1 MLYNRSNQNMEEE
14 MRQGMM
20 GADVQTTPVKP
31 EPTMKLEITEIK
43 VADNL
48 KNLTPQEGQ
57 LLVQLNVP
65 EFRNFMSKVFG
76 PEFGMIMEEAIPQ
89 NEMPQQQVS
98 PQGENPAP
106 TQGQGIMTQ
115 PPSQ

>member
-1 MLYNRSNQNMEEE
+1 MEEE

-76 PEFGMIMEEAIPQ
+76 PEFGMIMEQAIP
-89 NEMPQQQVS
+89 EPQPQTQPQPVS
-98 PQGENPAP
+98 PQGESPAP
-106 TQGQGIMTQ
+106 TQGQGMMTQ

>member
-1 MLYNRSNQNMEEE
+1 MEEE

-20 GADVQTTPVKP
+20 GADVQTSPSRP
-31 EPTMKLEITEIK
+31 EPTMKLEVTEIK
-43 VADNL
+43 VAENL
-48 KNLTPQEGQ
+48 KNLTPEEGQ

-65 EFRNFMSKVFG
+65 QFRDFMSKVFG
-76 PEFGMIMEEAIPQ
+76 PEFGMIMENSVPQ
-89 NEMPQQQVS
+89 PEQLAQQVS
-98 PQGENPAP
+98 PQGESPAP